1 MTYRYYIGSN
11 NRTGRL
17 EEKRALSLI
26 TKQFEGFTAYKGL
39 GYWQGK
45 PENTLIIEIETD
57 DKNKVLTLAKTL
69 KNELEQQAIGLLK
82 VGKMS
87 FIS

>member
-1 MTYRYYIGSN
+1 M
-11 NRTGRL
+11 
-17 EEKRALSLI
+17 I